1 MPAGVRPGVWNW
13 MEPVMIIVRLRVLVL
28 LLLCCCGWA
37 APPAAAQEPPEKVR
51 VLLQMLSDPE
61 VQRWVEQQRT
71 ASAPVAAASAADE
84 GALLS
89 GQIDGIRAH
98 LADIAAAV
106 PKVPGAWADVAAR
119 VHGEMR
125 SHGVDHFFLLLA
137 AFAALGFGVERL
149 FWMVSGG
156 VRRWIIA
163 SPMDTPGERLR
174 AMFARFGF
182 GTSWVAAFALGTIG
196 SFLAFDWPPALRDAL
211 LRLLVF
217 IVMVRLAM
225 VFGRLLFAPG
235 AQKFRM
241 LSLGTDEAWFWH
253 RRLVLNL
260 SWFAFVYAVIEWLIA
275 QGVAH
280 GVWRLIAYAMS
291 LVQLLLIME
300 MVWRRPG
307 VRNER
312 YKTVGWLLTVAFVV
326 LLLARIVGA
335 FAVFWF
341 GALALGIYGI
351 MRLITA
357 ISNHLQRPLGAPAD
371 EPVVPSIQ
379 AAAIVRAIRLV
390 LIMIA
395 GLVLARNLGV
405 DLAQLM
411 RGESVPVLIARGL
424 FSVVIIALFADLV
437 WFVFKAM
444 IERRLAQVQAEGD
457 SGSHAGQATR
467 LRTVLPIVRNVSF
480 VTLAVIAVLTALSAL
495 GVDIAP
501 MVAGA
506 GVVGIAVGFGAQTLV
521 KDIVS
526 GVFFLFDDAFRVGEY
541 IQSGNYKGTV
551 ESFSLRSVRL
561 RHHRGPVYTVPFG
574 ELGAVQN
581 MSRDWVIDKLSI
593 GITYDS
599 DLEKARKLIKKIGQD
614 LAADAE
620 MGPHILEPLKMQ
632 GVEQFGDFAIQI
644 RMKMMTRPGEQ
655 FVIRRKALA
664 AIKTAFDANG
674 IKFAFPTVQV
684 AGGTDASVAAA
695 AQNML
700 EANRPAPA

>member
-1 MPAGVRPGVWNW
+1 MRILRLLIVLITMALVSASAQAADAPA
-13 MEPVMIIVRLRVLVL
+13 
-28 LLLCCCGWA
+28 
-37 APPAAAQEPPEKVR
+37 PEKVQA
-51 VLLQMLSDPE
+51 LLQILSDPE
-61 VQRWVEQQRT
+61 VQQWIAQQRLAPNSNTPT
-71 ASAPVAAASAADE
+71 ANSSEDGVLA
-84 GALLS
+84 

-98 LADIAAAV
+98 LASIQAAV
-106 PKVPGAWADVAAR
+106 PMVPGALAEVAQR
-119 VHGEMR
+119 VHGEMDTEGM
-125 SHGVDHFFLLLA
+125 SSMFLLVA
-137 AFAALGFGVERL
+137 AFAALGFGMERL
-149 FWMVSGG
+149 FWLVSGG
-156 VRRWIIA
+156 VRKWIMA
-163 SPMDTPGERLR
+163 SPMDKPVDRLR
-174 AMFARFGF
+174 TMFVRFGF
-182 GTSWVAAFALGTIG
+182 GASWVMAFALGTVG
-196 SFLAFDWPPALRDAL
+196 AFLAFDWPPALREVL
-211 LRLLVF
+211 LRLLVAV
-217 IVMVRLAM
+217 VMVRLSL
-225 VFGRLLFAPG
+225 VLGRLLFAPG
-235 AQKFRM
+235 GERFRM
-241 LSLGTDEAWFWH
+241 MPIDTTEAWFWH

-260 SWFAFVYAVIEWLIA
+260 AWFALIYAVVETLIA
-275 QGVAH
+275 QGASE
-280 GVWRLIAYAMS
+280 GVWRLVAYAMS
-291 LVQLLLIME
+291 LVQLAFVME

-307 VRNER
+307 VRNEH

-326 LLLARIVGA
+326 LLLLRIVGA
-335 FAVFWF
+335 FGVFWF
-341 GALALGIYGI
+341 GALSLGVYGI
-351 MRLITA
+351 MRLISA
-357 ISNHLQRPLGAPAD
+357 IALHLERAPGAAAD
-371 EPVVPSIQ
+371 AVVVPSIQ
-379 AAAIVRAIRLV
+379 AAAVVRAIRLV
-390 LIMIA
+390 LIMVA
-395 GLVLARNLGV
+395 GLVLARNMGI

-411 RGESVPVLIARGL
+411 AGGTVPVRIVRSLLNLI
-424 FSVVIIALFADLV
+424 IIGLFADLV

-444 IERRLAQVQAEGD
+444 IERRMAEVQGMDAND
-457 SGSHAGQATR
+457 SLAGQASR
-467 LRTVLPIVRNVSF
+467 LRTVLPILRNVSF
-480 VTLAVIAVLTALSAL
+480 VTLASIAVLMGLSAL

-614 LAADAE
+614 LAADEE
-620 MGPHILEPLKMQ
+620 MGPNIIEPLKMQ

-655 FVIRRKALA
+655 FVIRRKAYA
-664 AIKTAFDANG
+664 AIKIAFDANG

-684 AGGTDASVAAA
+684 AGGTDNATAAA

-700 EANRPAPA
+700 AANNATAPV

>member
-1 MPAGVRPGVWNW
+1 MSFL
-13 MEPVMIIVRLRVLVL
+13 RLVALTLALALVPM
-28 LLLCCCGWA
+28 A
-37 APPAAAQEPPEKVR
+37 AHAASEAPPEKVR
-51 VLLQMLSDPE
+51 ELLQILGDPE
-61 VQRWVEQQRT
+61 VQRWIGQQR
-71 ASAPVAAASAADE
+71 AGAGAQAPAAQAGVPAGE
-84 GALLS
+84 GQDALA
-89 GQIDGIRAH
+89 GQIDGIRGH
-98 LADIAAAV
+98 LASIGAAI
-106 PKVPGAWADVAAR
+106 PRIRGALADVAAR
-119 VHGEMR
+119 VHGEMEA
-125 SHGVDHFFLLLA
+125 HGVDHFFLLVA
-137 AFAALGFGVERL
+137 AFAALGFGVERI
-149 FWMVSGG
+149 FWLVSGG
-156 VRRWIIA
+156 VRKWIIA

-182 GTSWVAAFALGTIG
+182 GAGWVAAFALGTIG
-196 SFLAFDWPPALRDAL
+196 AFLAFDWPPVLRDAL
-211 LRLLVF
+211 LRLLVAV
-217 IVMVRLAM
+217 VMVRLAL
-225 VFGRLLFAPG
+225 VLGRLLFAPG
-235 AQKFRM
+235 AEKFRM
-241 LSLGTDEAWFWH
+241 LPMGTSDAKFWH
-253 RRLVLNL
+253 RRLVANVA
-260 SWFAFVYAVIEWLIA
+260 WFAFLYALVEWLVG
-275 QGVAH
+275 QGVES
-280 GVWRLIAYAMS
+280 GVWRVVAYGLS
-291 LVQLLLIME
+291 LGQLALVME

-307 VRNER
+307 RRTER
-312 YKTVGWLLTVAFVV
+312 HKTVSWLLTVAFVV
-326 LLLARIVGA
+326 LLLLRVVGA
-335 FAVFWF
+335 FPLFWL
-341 GALALGIYGI
+341 GSLALGVFGA
-351 MRLITA
+351 MRLISA
-357 ISNHLQRPLGAPAD
+357 IAIHLQREPGAPAG
-371 EPVVPSIQ
+371 EPVVPSVQ
-379 AAAIVRAIRLV
+379 AAAVVRAIRLL
-390 LIMIA
+390 LIAAA
-395 GLVLARNLGV
+395 GLLLARNWGI

-411 RGESVPVLIARGL
+411 TDSTVSVRIVRGILSVLLIGL
-424 FSVVIIALFADLV
+424 CADLV

-444 IERRLAQVQAEGD
+444 IERRLAEAQAVGAGD
-457 SGSHAGQATR
+457 IHTGQATR

-480 VTLAVIAVLTALSAL
+480 VTLAVMAVLMALSAL

-614 LAADAE
+614 LATDPD
-620 MGPHILEPLKMQ
+620 MGPNILEPLKMQ

-655 FVIRRKALA
+655 FVIRRKAYA

-700 EANRPAPA
+700 DTSKAAAAA

>member
-1 MPAGVRPGVWNW
+1 MR
-13 MEPVMIIVRLRVLVL
+13 L
-28 LLLCCCGWA
+28 LLTMITLITLGLV
-37 APPAAAQEPPEKVR
+37 PPALLAATEPPPEKIR
-51 VLLQMLSDPE
+51 ALLQILSDPE
-61 VQRWVEQQRT
+61 VQGWIERQRSSNVVPT
-71 ASAPVAAASAADE
+71 ATSAVAVAE
-84 GALLS
+84 GEGEGVLA

-98 LADIAAAV
+98 LQSIGFAL
-106 PKVPGAWADVAAR
+106 PKVRGALAETVSR
-119 VHGEMR
+119 VHAEMVT
-125 SHGVDHFFLLLA
+125 HGINHFFLLLA

-149 FWMVSGG
+149 FWWVSGG
-156 VRRWIIA
+156 VRKWIIA
-163 SPMDTPGERLR
+163 SRMDTPGERLR
-174 AMFARFGF
+174 AAFARLGF
-182 GTSWVAAFALGTIG
+182 GASWVAAFALGTIG
-196 SFLAFDWPPALRDAL
+196 AFLAFDWPPVLRDAL
-211 LRLLVF
+211 LRLLVAV
-217 IVMVRLAM
+217 VMMRLAL
-225 VFGRLLFAPG
+225 VLGRLLFAPG
-235 AQKFRM
+235 AQRFR
-241 LSLGTDEAWFWH
+241 LLPIDTQAAWFWH
-253 RRLVLNL
+253 RRLVLHVT
-260 SWFAFVYAVIEWLIA
+260 WFAFLYALIEWLIA
-275 QGVAH
+275 QGVEP
-280 GVWRLIAYAMS
+280 GVWRLVAYVFS
-291 LVQLLLIME
+291 LFQLALVME

-307 VRNER
+307 LRNER
-312 YKTVGWLLTVAFVV
+312 HKTVGWLLTVAFV
-326 LLLARIVGA
+326 LLLLLRIIGA
-335 FAVFWF
+335 YSVFWF
-341 GALALGIYGI
+341 GALLLAVYGL
-351 MRLITA
+351 MRLISA
-357 ISNHLQRPLGAPAD
+357 IALHLERAPGALVG
-371 EPVVPSIQ
+371 EPVVFSIQ
-379 AAAIVRAIRLV
+379 GAAIVRGIRLV
-390 LIMIA
+390 LIMVA
-395 GLVLARNLGV
+395 GLLLARNLGI

-411 RGESVPVLIARGL
+411 GGASVPVRITRSL
-424 FSVVIIALFADLV
+424 FSLVIIALFADLV

-444 IERRLAQVQAEGD
+444 IERRLAEVQSVDAHD
-457 SGSHAGQATR
+457 VLAGQATR

-480 VTLAVIAVLTALSAL
+480 VTLASIAVLMGLSAL

-620 MGPHILEPLKMQ
+620 MGPNILEPLKMQ

-655 FVIRRKALA
+655 FVIRRKAYA

-684 AGGTDASVAAA
+684 AGGTDPGVAAA
-695 AQNML
+695 AQSML
-700 EANRPAPA
+700 EAGKVAAAG

>member
-1 MPAGVRPGVWNW
+1 MR
-13 MEPVMIIVRLRVLVL
+13 ILHL
-28 LLLCCCGWA
+28 LASIL
-37 APPAAAQEPPEKVR
+37 AAALLIGAQPAVAQPAPEKVKEL
-51 VLLQMLSDPE
+51 VQLLADPD
-61 VQRWVEQQRT
+61 VQRWIAQQRSAPAPVQG
-71 ASAPVAAASAADE
+71 ASAPTDPDGDAMM
-84 GALLS
+84 S
-89 GQIDGIRAH
+89 GQIDAIRTH
-98 LADIAAAV
+98 LAALQGGF
-106 PKVPGAWADVAAR
+106 PKVPGALAEASQR
-119 VHGEMR
+119 VHAEMAA
-125 SHGVDHFFLLLA
+125 HGMGSVFLLVA

-156 VRRWIIA
+156 VRRWIMA
-163 SPMDTPGERLR
+163 SRLDTPGERLR
-174 AMFARFGF
+174 AALARFGF
-182 GTSWVAAFALGTIG
+182 GASWVAAFALGTIG
-196 SFLAFDWPPALRDAL
+196 AFLAFDWPPLFRDVL
-211 LRLLVF
+211 LRLLVAV
-217 IVMVRLAM
+217 VMVRLGL
-225 VFGRLLFAPG
+225 VLGRLLFAPG
-235 AQKFRM
+235 AERFRLLPM
-241 LSLGTDEAWFWH
+241 DTPAAWFWH
-253 RRLVLNL
+253 RRLVVNVA
-260 SWFAFVYAVIEWLIA
+260 WFAFLYAFIEWLIA
-275 QGVAH
+275 QKVDY
-280 GVWRLIAYAMS
+280 GVWRVVAYTLS
-291 LVQLLLIME
+291 LGQLALVIE
-300 MVWRRPG
+300 SVWRRPG

-312 YKTVGWLLTVAFVV
+312 FKSVNWLLTVAFVV
-326 LLLARIVGA
+326 LLVVRIIGA
-335 FAVFWF
+335 FPLFWL
-341 GALALGIYGI
+341 GSLALLLYGA
-351 MRLITA
+351 MRLA
-357 ISNHLQRPLGAPAD
+357 DAVAMQLQRAPG
-371 EPVVPSIQ
+371 ESPQTPVVPTIMS
-379 AAAIVRAIRLV
+379 AAVLRAVRLV
-390 LIMIA
+390 LIMLT
-395 GLVLARNLGV
+395 GYLLARNWGF
-405 DLAQLM
+405 DLESMMTSDSVSVRIL
-411 RGESVPVLIARGL
+411 RGGFNV
-424 FSVVIIALFADLV
+424 VVILLLADLV

-444 IERRLAQVQAEGD
+444 IERRLAQAQALAVGD
-457 SGSHAGQATR
+457 AHSGEATR
-467 LRTVLPIVRNVSF
+467 LRTVLPILRNVSF

-614 LAADAE
+614 LAADPE
-620 MGPHILEPLKMQ
+620 MGPNILEPLKMQ

-655 FVIRRKALA
+655 FVIRRKAFA

-684 AGGTDASVAAA
+684 AGGTDSSVAAA

-700 EANRPAPA
+700 TAQKPVAG

>member
-1 MPAGVRPGVWNW
+1 MR
-13 MEPVMIIVRLRVLVL
+13 ILRSL
-28 LLLCCCGWA
+28 LLFLAMAA
-37 APPAAAQEPPEKVR
+37 APIGLLAATEPAPEKVR
-51 VLLQMLSDPE
+51 ALLQILSDPE
-61 VQRWVEQQRT
+61 VQGWLEQQRT
-71 ASAPVAAASAADE
+71 AMAAAPAKENARAEGGAAM
-84 GALLS
+84 A
-89 GQIDGIRAH
+89 GQIDGMRAH
-98 LADIAAAV
+98 LQSIAAAV
-106 PKVPGAWADVAAR
+106 PRLPAALAEAAAR
-119 VHGEMR
+119 VHGEMAD
-125 SHGVDHFFLLLA
+125 HGVDHFFLLLA

-196 SFLAFDWPPALRDAL
+196 AFLAFDWPPALRDAL
-211 LRLLVF
+211 LRLLVA
-217 IVMVRLAM
+217 IVMVRLSM
-225 VFGRLLFAPG
+225 TVGRLLFAPG
-235 AQKFRM
+235 AEKFRM
-241 LSLGTDEAWFWH
+241 LPMDTEEAWFWH
-253 RRLVLNL
+253 RRLVLNV
-260 SWFAFVYAVIEWLIA
+260 SWFALIYAVVEWLIA
-275 QGVAH
+275 QGVEQ
-280 GVWRLIAYAMS
+280 GVWRLVAYALS
-291 LVQLLLIME
+291 LVQLALIME

-307 VRNER
+307 PRNER
-312 YKTVGWLLTVAFVV
+312 YKSVGWLLTVAFVL
-326 LLLARIVGA
+326 LLLARFVGA
-335 FAVFWF
+335 FPLFWF
-341 GALALGIYGI
+341 GALTLGVYGI

-357 ISNHLQRPLGAPAD
+357 IANHLQRAPGAPAD

-379 AAAIVRAIRLV
+379 TVAVVRAIRLV
-390 LIMIA
+390 LIVVA
-395 GLVLARNLGV
+395 GVVLARNLGI

-411 RGESVPVLIARGL
+411 RGDSVPVLIVRGL
-424 FSVVIIALFADLV
+424 FSVIVIALFADLV

-444 IERRLAQVQAEGD
+444 IERRLAEVQAVGD
-457 SGSHAGQATR
+457 GDSHAGQATR

-541 IQSGNYKGTV
+541 IQSGSYKGTV

-581 MSRDWVIDKLSI
+581 MSRDWVIDKLAI

-614 LAADAE
+614 LAADPE
-620 MGPHILEPLKMQ
+620 MGPNILEPLKMQ

-655 FVIRRKALA
+655 FTIRRKAYA

-684 AGGTDASVAAA
+684 AGGTDAGVAAA

-700 EANRPAPA
+700 AAAKAAPAG

>member
-1 MPAGVRPGVWNW
+1 MR
-13 MEPVMIIVRLRVLVL
+13 L
-28 LLLCCCGWA
+28 LLTMITLITLGLV
-37 APPAAAQEPPEKVR
+37 PPALLAATEPPPEKIR
-51 VLLQMLSDPE
+51 ALLQILSDPE
-61 VQRWVEQQRT
+61 VQGWIERQRSSNVVPT
-71 ASAPVAAASAADE
+71 ATSAVAVAE
-84 GALLS
+84 GEGEGEGEGVLA

-98 LADIAAAV
+98 LQSIGVAL
-106 PKVPGAWADVAAR
+106 PKVRGALAETVSR
-119 VHGEMR
+119 VHAEMVT
-125 SHGVDHFFLLLA
+125 HGINHFFLLLA

-149 FWMVSGG
+149 FWWVSGG
-156 VRRWIIA
+156 VRKWIIA
-163 SPMDTPGERLR
+163 SRMDTPGERLR
-174 AMFARFGF
+174 AAFARLGF
-182 GTSWVAAFALGTIG
+182 GASWVAAFALGTIG
-196 SFLAFDWPPALRDAL
+196 AFLAFDWPPVLRDAL
-211 LRLLVF
+211 LRLLVAV
-217 IVMVRLAM
+217 VMMRLAL
-225 VFGRLLFAPG
+225 VLGRLLFAPG
-235 AQKFRM
+235 AQRFR
-241 LSLGTDEAWFWH
+241 LLPIDTQAAWFWH
-253 RRLVLNL
+253 RRLVLHVT
-260 SWFAFVYAVIEWLIA
+260 WFAFLYALIEWLIA
-275 QGVAH
+275 QGVEP
-280 GVWRLIAYAMS
+280 GVWRLVAYVFS
-291 LVQLLLIME
+291 LFQLALVME

-307 VRNER
+307 LRNER
-312 YKTVGWLLTVAFVV
+312 HKTVGWLLTVAFV
-326 LLLARIVGA
+326 LLLLLRIIGA
-335 FAVFWF
+335 YSVFWF
-341 GALALGIYGI
+341 GALLLAVYGL
-351 MRLITA
+351 MRLISA
-357 ISNHLQRPLGAPAD
+357 IALHLERAPGALVG
-371 EPVVPSIQ
+371 EPVVFSIQ
-379 AAAIVRAIRLV
+379 GAAIVRGIRLV
-390 LIMIA
+390 LIMVA
-395 GLVLARNLGV
+395 GLLLARNLGI

-411 RGESVPVLIARGL
+411 GGASVPVRITRSL
-424 FSVVIIALFADLV
+424 FSLVIIALFADLV

-444 IERRLAQVQAEGD
+444 IERRLAEVQSVDAHD
-457 SGSHAGQATR
+457 VLAGQATR

-480 VTLAVIAVLTALSAL
+480 VTLASIAVLMGLSAL

-620 MGPHILEPLKMQ
+620 MGPNILEPLKMQ

-655 FVIRRKALA
+655 FVIRRKAYA

-684 AGGTDASVAAA
+684 AGGTDPGVAAA
-695 AQNML
+695 AQSML
-700 EANRPAPA
+700 EAGKVAAAG

>member
-1 MPAGVRPGVWNW
+1 MRILRLLIVLITMALVSASAQAADAPA
-13 MEPVMIIVRLRVLVL
+13 
-28 LLLCCCGWA
+28 
-37 APPAAAQEPPEKVR
+37 PEKVQA
-51 VLLQMLSDPE
+51 LLQILSDPE
-61 VQRWVEQQRT
+61 VQQWIAQQRLAPNSNTPT
-71 ASAPVAAASAADE
+71 ANSSEDGVLA
-84 GALLS
+84 

-98 LADIAAAV
+98 LASIQAAA
-106 PKVPGAWADVAAR
+106 PMVPGALAEVAQR
-119 VHGEMR
+119 VHGEMDAEGM
-125 SHGVDHFFLLLA
+125 SSMFLLVA
-137 AFAALGFGVERL
+137 AFAALGFGMERL
-149 FWMVSGG
+149 FWLVSGG
-156 VRRWIIA
+156 VRKWIMA
-163 SPMDTPGERLR
+163 SPMDKPVDRLR
-174 AMFARFGF
+174 TMFVRFGF
-182 GTSWVAAFALGTIG
+182 GASWVMAFALGTVG
-196 SFLAFDWPPALRDAL
+196 AFLAFDWPPALREVL
-211 LRLLVF
+211 LRLLVAV
-217 IVMVRLAM
+217 VMVRLSL
-225 VFGRLLFAPG
+225 VLGRLLFAPG
-235 AQKFRM
+235 GERFRM
-241 LSLGTDEAWFWH
+241 LPIDTTEAWFWH

-260 SWFAFVYAVIEWLIA
+260 AWFALIYAVVETLIA
-275 QGVAH
+275 QGASE
-280 GVWRLIAYAMS
+280 GVWRVVAYAMS
-291 LVQLLLIME
+291 LVQLAFVME

-307 VRNER
+307 VRNEH

-326 LLLARIVGA
+326 LLLLRIVGA
-335 FAVFWF
+335 FGVFWF
-341 GALALGIYGI
+341 AALSLGVYGI
-351 MRLITA
+351 MRLISA
-357 ISNHLQRPLGAPAD
+357 IALHLERAPGAAAD
-371 EPVVPSIQ
+371 AVVVPSIQ
-379 AAAIVRAIRLV
+379 AAAVVRAIRLV
-390 LIMIA
+390 LIMVA
-395 GLVLARNLGV
+395 ALVLARNMGI

-411 RGESVPVLIARGL
+411 AGGTVPVRIVRSLFNLI
-424 FSVVIIALFADLV
+424 IIGLFADLV

-444 IERRLAQVQAEGD
+444 IERRMAEVQGMDAND
-457 SGSHAGQATR
+457 SLAGQASR
-467 LRTVLPIVRNVSF
+467 LRTVLPILRNVSF
-480 VTLAVIAVLTALSAL
+480 VTLASIAVLMGLSAL

-614 LAADAE
+614 LAADEE
-620 MGPHILEPLKMQ
+620 MGPNIIEPLKMQ

-655 FVIRRKALA
+655 FVIRRKAYA
-664 AIKTAFDANG
+664 AIKIAFDANG

-684 AGGTDASVAAA
+684 AGGTDNATAAA

-700 EANRPAPA
+700 AAAKQPAPV

>member
-1 MPAGVRPGVWNW
+1 MR
-13 MEPVMIIVRLRVLVL
+13 L
-28 LLLCCCGWA
+28 LLTMITLITLGLV
-37 APPAAAQEPPEKVR
+37 PPALLAATEPPPEKIR
-51 VLLQMLSDPE
+51 ALLQILSDPQ
-61 VQRWVEQQRT
+61 VQGWIERQRSSNVVPT
-71 ASAPVAAASAADE
+71 ATSAVAE
-84 GALLS
+84 GEGEGEGEGVLA

-98 LADIAAAV
+98 LQSIGVAL
-106 PKVPGAWADVAAR
+106 PKVRGALAETVSR
-119 VHGEMR
+119 VHAEMVT
-125 SHGVDHFFLLLA
+125 HGINHFFLLLA

-149 FWMVSGG
+149 FWWVSGG
-156 VRRWIIA
+156 VRKWIIA
-163 SPMDTPGERLR
+163 SRMDTPGERLR
-174 AMFARFGF
+174 AAFARLGF
-182 GTSWVAAFALGTIG
+182 GASWVAAFALGTIG
-196 SFLAFDWPPALRDAL
+196 AFLAFDWPPVLRDAL
-211 LRLLVF
+211 LRLLVAV
-217 IVMVRLAM
+217 VMMRLAL
-225 VFGRLLFAPG
+225 VLGRLLFAPG
-235 AQKFRM
+235 AQRFR
-241 LSLGTDEAWFWH
+241 LLPIDTQAAWFWH
-253 RRLVLNL
+253 RRLVLHVT
-260 SWFAFVYAVIEWLIA
+260 WFAFLYALIEWLIA
-275 QGVAH
+275 QGVEP
-280 GVWRLIAYAMS
+280 GVWRLVAYVFS
-291 LVQLLLIME
+291 LFQLALVME

-307 VRNER
+307 LRNER
-312 YKTVGWLLTVAFVV
+312 HKTVGWLLTVAFV
-326 LLLARIVGA
+326 LLLLLRIIGA
-335 FAVFWF
+335 YSVFWF
-341 GALALGIYGI
+341 GALLLAVYGL
-351 MRLITA
+351 MRLISA
-357 ISNHLQRPLGAPAD
+357 IALHLERAPGALVG
-371 EPVVPSIQ
+371 EPVVFSIQ
-379 AAAIVRAIRLV
+379 GAAIVRGIRLV
-390 LIMIA
+390 LIMVA
-395 GLVLARNLGV
+395 GLLLARNLGI

-411 RGESVPVLIARGL
+411 GGASVPVRITRSL
-424 FSVVIIALFADLV
+424 FSLVIIALFADLV

-444 IERRLAQVQAEGD
+444 IERRLAEVQSVDAHD
-457 SGSHAGQATR
+457 VLAGQATR

-480 VTLAVIAVLTALSAL
+480 VTLASIAVLMGLSAL

-620 MGPHILEPLKMQ
+620 MGPNILEPLKMQ

-655 FVIRRKALA
+655 FVIRRKAYA

-684 AGGTDASVAAA
+684 AGGTDPGVAAA
-695 AQNML
+695 AQSML
-700 EANRPAPA
+700 EAGKVAAAG

>member
-1 MPAGVRPGVWNW
+1 M
-13 MEPVMIIVRLRVLVL
+13 RLLRLILVL
-28 LLLCCCGWA
+28 ITLAA
-37 APPAAAQEPPEKVR
+37 APLALLAASDPPPDKVR
-51 VLLQMLSDPE
+51 ALLQMLSDPE
-61 VQRWVEQQRT
+61 IQGWIAQQR
-71 ASAPVAAASAADE
+71 AGADAPMASAAAAE
-84 GALLS
+84 GEGVLA

-98 LADIAAAV
+98 LESIGAAIPRV
-106 PKVPGAWADVAAR
+106 RGALAETATR
-119 VHGEMR
+119 VHSEMLT
-125 SHGVDHFFLLLA
+125 SGIDHFFLLLA

-149 FWMVSGG
+149 FWLVSGG
-156 VRRWIIA
+156 VRKWIIA
-163 SPMDTPGERLR
+163 SPMNTAGERLR

-182 GTSWVAAFALGTIG
+182 GASWVAAFALGTIG
-196 SFLAFDWPPALRDAL
+196 AFLAFDWPPVLRDAL
-211 LRLLVF
+211 LRLLVAV
-217 IVMVRLAM
+217 VMVRMAL
-225 VFGRLLFAPG
+225 VLGRLLFAPG
-235 AQKFRM
+235 AERFRM
-241 LSLGTDEAWFWH
+241 LPIDTAEAWFWH
-253 RRLVLNL
+253 RRLVLNVA
-260 SWFAFVYAVIEWLIA
+260 WFAFLYAFIEWLIA
-275 QGVAH
+275 QGVEA
-280 GVWRLIAYAMS
+280 GVWRLVAYALS
-291 LVQLLLIME
+291 LVQLALVME

-307 VRNER
+307 IRDEHYR
-312 YKTVGWLLTVAFVV
+312 TVGWLLTVAFV
-326 LLLARIVGA
+326 LLLLLRIVGA
-335 FAVFWF
+335 FGVFWL
-341 GALALGIYGI
+341 GALMLGVYGL

-357 ISNHLQRPLGAPAD
+357 IALHLERAPGAPTG
-371 EPVVPSIQ
+371 EPVLPSIQ
-379 AAAIVRAIRLV
+379 GAAVVRAVRLV
-390 LIMIA
+390 LIMVA
-395 GLVLARNLGV
+395 GLVLVRNLGF

-411 RGESVPVLIARGL
+411 GGVSVPVRIARGL
-424 FSVVIIALFADLV
+424 FSLVIIALFADLV

-444 IERRLAQVQAEGD
+444 IERRLAEVQAVDPQD
-457 SGSHAGQATR
+457 SLSGQATR

-480 VTLAVIAVLTALSAL
+480 VTLASIAVLMGLSAL

-614 LAADAE
+614 LAADPE
-620 MGPHILEPLKMQ
+620 MGPNILEPLKMQ

-655 FVIRRKALA
+655 FVIRRKAYA

-684 AGGTDASVAAA
+684 AGGTDSGVAAA

-700 EANRPAPA
+700 NAGKAAAAAGVT